1 MAKDVTQK
9 VSNHIG
15 GKDLITVGIY
25 TVIYIVIIGIFGAL
39 SFIPIFIPLTAVF
52 CPLIGG
58 IPFMLYV
65 TKAKK
70 FGMTTIMGTLIG
82 VLMFVMGMGYWVAIT
97 GLVFGLVADLVL
109 KSGKY
114 QSAKRTIL
122 ACGFFSMWEFGN
134 LMPFFVGREA
144 YLAQLQE
151 GYGVEYVSTVSS
163 YMPMWILPILLIA
176 TFIFGLLGGLTGK
189 AICKKHFKRAGIA

>member
-1 MAKDVTQK
+1 
-9 VSNHIG
+9 
-15 GKDLITVGIY
+15 
-25 TVIYIVIIGIFGAL
+25 
-39 SFIPIFIPLTAVF
+39 
-52 CPLIGG
+52 
-58 IPFMLYV
+58 MLYA

-82 VLMFVMGMGYWVAIT
+82 ILMFVMGMGYWVAIT
-97 GLVFGLVADLVL
+97 GLIFGLIADLVL

-151 GYGVEYVSTVSS
+151 GFGTEYVSTVSS
-163 YMPMWILPILLIA
+163 YMPMWILPILLGA
-176 TFIFGLLGGLTGK
+176 TFIFGLLGGLVERRFAKNILNARGLLNEER
-189 AICKKHFKRAGIA
+189 ISEQ